1 MKKMPSRDTTGK
13 CRGECRDRVKEG
25 EKKRQ
30 KNIGSEP
37 YSTPIPDS
45 PSYVFKH
52 KDPHP
57 RGG

>member
-30 KNIGSEP
+30 KSIVSEP
-37 YSTPIPDS
+37 YSEPIPNS
-45 PSYVFKH
+45 PSYTFKH
-52 KDPHP
+52 NDPHP